1 MRVWILVAL
10 LPCALLAQ
18 TSPPRPAN
26 QGAFEKLP
34 LVSPV
39 AIRPG
44 DSVTVAASSGVCS
57 IPLLRVPI
65 PKGVMDRM
73 SVPTPPADSID
84 RMPVLTPAVC
94 EDWKP

>member
-34 LVSPV
+34 LVARGHPARRQRHSRRV
-39 AIRPG
+39 FRSVF
-44 DSVTVAASSGVCS
+44 DSAAA
-57 IPLLRVPI
+57 R
-65 PKGVMDRM
+65 
-73 SVPTPPADSID
+73 ADSKGCHGSD
-84 RMPVLTPAVC
+84 VRA
-94 EDWKP
+94 DAAGGFD